1 MSSAAIV
8 RDGDGG
14 AYAMTVMTDQNPNE
28 STGIAL
34 VEAITAHVNSA
45 LTVGEVAVRAVDSVT
60 CVDVAAGSSW
70 SSLADTL
77 GLPALALRHLNG
89 GEPAPLAGQRVC
101 HP

>member
-34 VEAITAHVNSA
+34 VEAITAHINSA
-45 LTVGEVAVRAVDSVT
+45 GAHGWGGRGASRGLGHLCGRFGWIIVVKSGRNAR
-60 CVDVAAGSSW
+60 CPGAGS
-70 SSLADTL
+70 A
-77 GLPALALRHLNG
+77 
-89 GEPAPLAGQRVC
+89 APQRR
-101 HP
+101 